1 MSRLLCCTMLIASSI
16 LTPAALSGCD
26 SKGTSTSSSKDTTT
40 ASGKDKS
47 GSKPTPPERDP
58 G

>member
-1 MSRLLCCTMLIASSI
+1 MSRLFWCTMLLVSSI
-16 LTPAALSGCD
+16 LLPAALTGCD
-26 SKGTSTSSSKDTTT
+26 SKSASTSSNKDSTST
-40 ASGKDKS
+40 SGKDKS